1 MRGLQ
6 LPMHLL
12 RLRLCRCVR
21 LGERLLGLLHF
32 LLRAREGA
40 LRLGACARQTL
51 LVRRHGRVQL
61 GSGVLLGEG
70 FLIEQLGR
78 LRLGRLELLAQ
89 RARLGRALLL
99 RHAQLLAQL
108 LGERLLGLK
117 CPLCRVETRLQ

>member
-1 MRGLQ
+1 M
-6 LPMHLL
+6 
-12 RLRLCRCVR
+12 R

-40 LRLGACARQTL
+40 LRLGARARQAL

-89 RARLGRALLL
+89 RANLGGALLL